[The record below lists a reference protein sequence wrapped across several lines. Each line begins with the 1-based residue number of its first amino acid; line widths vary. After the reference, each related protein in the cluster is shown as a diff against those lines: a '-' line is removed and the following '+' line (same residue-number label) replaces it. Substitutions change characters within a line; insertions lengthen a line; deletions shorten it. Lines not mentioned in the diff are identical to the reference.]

1 MMMHTV
7 RFQSPCKAT
16 SCCRYNKKQ
25 GRMPIV
31 MCLLHSFFSMV
42 REICTYQEKQHKYI
56 QFNAKMFDKYVP
68 TERTW
73 DGLCLFPIS
82 VSQKQKLSKSVD
94 TCQGSSLSLLLFI
107 FPLGEG
113 EGDTGAEGVG
123 RVTDIFTNRVR

>member
-16 SCCRYNKKQ
+16 SCCRCNMKQ
-25 GRMPIV
+25 GRMPIA
-31 MCLLHSFFSMV
+31 MCILHSFFSMV
-42 REICTYQEKQHKYI
+42 REIHIKKNNKNTYNSMQKCLT
-56 QFNAKMFDKYVP
+56 NMYVP
-68 TERTW
+68 TKRTW

-94 TCQGSSLSLLLFI
+94 TCEGFSLSLLLFI
-107 FPLGEG
+107 FQLGEG
-113 EGDTGAEGVG
+113 EGERGAEGVG